1 MRHFTAILLATTL
14 LAPPA
19 LAQQSN
25 APSPPS
31 ATATTELLAQIRAQ
45 MRALAEE
52 IRRLPE
58 SSPRRREIG
67 EESAGLSEQLRRFA
81 AETTPVSVRVPI
93 DPMLIDISNRMPLN
107 IGNEPSSRG
116 GARRTYI
123 THFANVV
130 EADLAT
136 RGSQATIGVDA
147 ALSLFAITG
156 PQWEVDEAKA
166 ALQSALPAFLQRVH
180 ELAELD
186 AASRM
191 SQQRGLEKDLELRI
205 RRSTVNIDWEGG
217 TLRDLVKAVRST
229 VECNVVLAEPSVGAL
244 VIPALSVNRVAPEVF
259 FQSLQSIPLAE
270 DRQIA
275 VSVIAPEPSAT
286 DGKSPASIET
296 RPVIVIREKFSAN
309 LVDRPASTTQRI
321 IDLGDWPGAEG
332 AGMKRLIE
340 AIDFAMQANGTAEQM
355 KVRYHEPS
363 RILFAKGPSDS
374 IRLVDEI
381 VDAIRSQK

>member
-1 MRHFTAILLATTL
+1 
-14 LAPPA
+14 
-19 LAQQSN
+19 
-25 APSPPS
+25 
-31 ATATTELLAQIRAQ
+31 
-45 MRALAEE
+45 
-52 IRRLPE
+52 
-58 SSPRRREIG
+58 
-67 EESAGLSEQLRRFA
+67 
-81 AETTPVSVRVPI
+81 
-93 DPMLIDISNRMPLN
+93 
-107 IGNEPSSRG
+107 
-116 GARRTYI
+116 
-123 THFANVV
+123 
-130 EADLAT
+130 
-136 RGSQATIGVDA
+136 
-147 ALSLFAITG
+147 
-156 PQWEVDEAKA
+156 
-166 ALQSALPAFLQRVH
+166 
-180 ELAELD
+180 
-186 AASRM
+186 
-191 SQQRGLEKDLELRI
+191 
-205 RRSTVNIDWEGG
+205 
-217 TLRDLVKAVRST
+217 VKAVRST